1 MLEVAIWPRVGIV
14 LCWYEATR
22 VWQDSGLLLCLG
34 PSVQWLVTEIIF
46 NAFFFFSESWE
57 NATETVRGGKQI
69 LPLCGFSLS
78 IQDYCTN
85 FITAPSLAPLA
96 FKETTLYLFLF
107 WLVAFKPVVLPQKD
121 VIHTGERGQLIP
133 QGPRT
138 GNHGR
143 IKDWDEKCKLR

>member
-1 MLEVAIWPRVGIV
+1 MKPQE
-14 LCWYEATR
+14 
-22 VWQDSGLLLCLG
+22 SGKIRACFCVLG
-34 PSVQWLVTEIIF
+34 PQCNGWSLKLF
-46 NAFFFFSESWE
+46 LMLFFFFSESWE

-96 FKETTLYLFLF
+96 FKETTLHLFLF